1 VPSGCSHHQQH
12 HHGARGRGPAP
23 SGRGG
28 RQEDGARC
36 PGTAPVP
43 PTRSDSRVSA
53 RTRITRI
60 LRTACRCSSPGT
72 QQHRRPGLDR
82 VGGDWGP
89 DMDGARASDAIEACI
104 LRAEN
109 SIYLLL
115 MPFINCYPFSVP
127 NHFHDLIPIAVKVVR
142 PM

>member
-1 VPSGCSHHQQH
+1 MRVAPGRRPCLPPDRTAAS
-12 HHGARGRGPAP
+12 ARARASQESYEPRAVAPRPAVN
-23 SGRGG
+23 S
-28 RQEDGARC
+28 
-36 PGTAPVP
+36 TAPP
-43 PTRSDSRVSA
+43 R
-53 RTRITRI
+53 
-60 LRTACRCSSPGT
+60 
-72 QQHRRPGLDR
+72 HRPGLDR